1 MNATV
6 YESPVGP
13 LRLEARDGALVA
25 LHLNAQPGP
34 ENLDDPV
41 LAGAVEQLRA
51 YFAGERTSFELPL
64 ETHGN
69 AFEERVWAALR
80 EIPYGE
86 TASYGEIARRIGAP
100 GAARAVGLA
109 NGRNPI
115 AIVVPCHR
123 VIGANGKLVGFG
135 GGLPMKRAL
144 LDLERGIGC
153 LDGVPHPRDDRS
165 EGQSPLPRR
174 DDVRRLGRA

>member
-13 LRLEARDGALVA
+13 LRLESEDGSLVA
-25 LHLNAQPGP
+25 LHLNARPGP
-34 ENLDDPV
+34 ENLGDPV
-41 LAGAVEQLRA
+41 LADATTQLRE
-51 YFAGERTSFELPL
+51 YFAGARTSFALRL
-64 ETHGN
+64 ALHGN
-69 AFEERVWAALR
+69 PFEQRVWAALQ

-86 TASYGEIARRIGAP
+86 TASYGEIANRIGSP

-115 AIVVPCHR
+115 AIIVPCHR

-144 LDLERGIGC
+144 LDLEQ
-153 LDGVPHPRDDRS
+153 GV
-165 EGQSPLPRR
+165 EGLLAPG
-174 DDVRRLGRA
+174 DHLGRPASLS

>member
-41 LAGAVEQLRA
+41 LAAATGQLRE
-51 YFAGERTSFELPL
+51 YFAGSRTSFDLPL
-64 ETHGN
+64 AMDGN
-69 AFEERVWAALR
+69 AFEQRVWAALR
-80 EIPYGE
+80 AIPYGE
-86 TASYGEIARRIGAP
+86 TAAYGEIAEQIGAP
-100 GAARAVGLA
+100 GAARAVGVA
-109 NGRNPI
+109 NARNPI
-115 AIVVPCHR
+115 AIIVPCHR

-144 LDLERGIGC
+144 LDLEQGI
-153 LDGVPHPRDDRS
+153 H
-165 EGQSPLPRR
+165 
-174 DDVRRLGRA
+174 AMA

>member
-34 ENLDDPV
+34 EHLDDPV
-41 LAGAVEQLRA
+41 LAEATTQLRE
-51 YFAGERTSFELPL
+51 YFAGTRTTFELPL
-64 ETHGN
+64 QMHGN
-69 AFEERVWAALR
+69 AFEQRVWAALR

-86 TASYGEIARRIGAP
+86 TASYGEIAGQLGAP
-100 GAARAVGLA
+100 GAARAVGVA
-109 NGRNPI
+109 NARNPI
-115 AIVVPCHR
+115 AIIVPCHR

-144 LDLERGIGC
+144 LDLEQGIHA
-153 LDGVPHPRDDRS
+153 L
-165 EGQSPLPRR
+165 
-174 DDVRRLGRA
+174 A

>member
-25 LHLNAQPGP
+25 LHLNARPGP

-41 LAGAVEQLRA
+41 LAEAATQLRE
-51 YFAGERTSFELPL
+51 YFAGTRTTFDLPL
-64 ETHGN
+64 QMHGN
-69 AFEERVWAALR
+69 TFEQRVWAALR
-80 EIPYGE
+80 GIPYGE
-86 TASYGEIARRIGAP
+86 TASYGEIAQQIEAP
-100 GAARAVGLA
+100 GAARAVGVA

-115 AIVVPCHR
+115 AIIVPCHR
-123 VIGANGKLVGFG
+123 VVGANGKLVGFG

-144 LDLERGIGC
+144 LDLEQGIHA
-153 LDGVPHPRDDRS
+153 L
-165 EGQSPLPRR
+165 
-174 DDVRRLGRA
+174 A

>member
-13 LRLEARDGALVA
+13 LRLESQDGALVA
-25 LHLNAQPGP
+25 LHLNAKPGP
-34 ENLDDPV
+34 ENVEDPV
-41 LAGAVEQLRA
+41 LAGATEQLRA
-51 YFAGERTSFELPL
+51 YFAGERTTFELPL
-64 ETHGN
+64 DMHGN
-69 AFEERVWAALR
+69 PFERRVWDELKQ
-80 EIPYGE
+80 IPYGE
-86 TASYGEIARRIGAP
+86 TVSYGEIAQRIGAP

-115 AIVVPCHR
+115 AIIVPCHR

-144 LDLERGIGC
+144 LDLEQ
-153 LDGVPHPRDDRS
+153 GVAS
-165 EGQSPLPRR
+165 LT
-174 DDVRRLGRA
+174 

>member
-25 LHLNAQPGP
+25 LHLNARPGP

-41 LAGAVEQLRA
+41 LAEATTQLRE
-51 YFAGERTSFELPL
+51 YFAGTRTSFELPL
-64 ETHGN
+64 QMHGN
-69 AFEERVWAALR
+69 TFEQRVWAALR
-80 EIPYGE
+80 TIPYGE
-86 TASYGEIARRIGAP
+86 TASYGEIAAQIDAP
-100 GAARAVGLA
+100 GAARAVGVA
-109 NGRNPI
+109 NARNPI

-144 LDLERGIGC
+144 LDLEQGIHA
-153 LDGVPHPRDDRS
+153 L
-165 EGQSPLPRR
+165 
-174 DDVRRLGRA
+174 A

>member
-13 LRLEARDGALVA
+13 LRLEAHDGALVA
-25 LHLNAQPGP
+25 LHLNARPGP

-41 LAGAVEQLRA
+41 LAEATTQLRE
-51 YFAGERTSFELPL
+51 YFAGTRTSFELPL
-64 ETHGN
+64 QMHGN
-69 AFEERVWAALR
+69 AFEQRVWAALR
-80 EIPYGE
+80 SIPYGE
-86 TASYGEIARRIGAP
+86 TASYGEIAAQIDAP
-100 GAARAVGLA
+100 GAARAVGVA
-109 NGRNPI
+109 NARNPI

-144 LDLERGIGC
+144 LDLEQGIHA
-153 LDGVPHPRDDRS
+153 L
-165 EGQSPLPRR
+165 
-174 DDVRRLGRA
+174 A

>member
-25 LHLNAQPGP
+25 LHLNARPGP
-34 ENLDDPV
+34 EDLGDPV
-41 LAGAVEQLRA
+41 LAEVTTQLRE
-51 YFAGERTSFELPL
+51 YFAGTRTSFDLPL
-64 ETHGN
+64 QMHGN
-69 AFEERVWAALR
+69 AFEQRVWGALR

-86 TASYGEIARRIGAP
+86 TASYGEIAGQIGAP
-100 GAARAVGLA
+100 GAARAVGVA
-109 NGRNPI
+109 NARNPI
-115 AIVVPCHR
+115 AIIVPCHR

-144 LDLERGIGC
+144 LDLEQGIHA
-153 LDGVPHPRDDRS
+153 L
-165 EGQSPLPRR
+165 
-174 DDVRRLGRA
+174 A

>member
-13 LRLEARDGALVA
+13 LRLEAQDGALVA
-25 LHLNAQPGP
+25 LHLNAKPGP
-34 ENLDDPV
+34 ENLEDPV
-41 LAGAVEQLRA
+41 LAEATHQLCA
-51 YFAGERTSFELPL
+51 YFAGERTTFDLPL
-64 ETHGN
+64 DMRGN
-69 AFEERVWAALR
+69 PFERRVWDELTA
-80 EIPYGE
+80 IPYGE
-86 TASYGEIARRIGAP
+86 TASYGEIARRIDAP

-115 AIVVPCHR
+115 AIIVPCHR

-144 LDLERGIGC
+144 LDLEQ
-153 LDGVPHPRDDRS
+153 GVAS
-165 EGQSPLPRR
+165 LT
-174 DDVRRLGRA
+174 

>member
-13 LRLEARDGALVA
+13 LRLEARGGALTT
-25 LHLNAQPGP
+25 LHLNARPGP
-34 ENLDDPV
+34 ERLDDPV
-41 LAGAVEQLRA
+41 LAGAVAQLRA

-69 AFEERVWAALR
+69 PFEERVWAALR

-109 NGRNPI
+109 HGRNPI

-123 VIGANGKLVGFG
+123 GVGNGPHPLPLRGPFPRGHGANGKPGGFG
-135 GGLPMKRAL
+135 GGPADEARVARPRARDRLP
-144 LDLERGIGC
+144 G
-153 LDGVPHPRDDRS
+153 
-165 EGQSPLPRR
+165 
-174 DDVRRLGRA
+174 

>member
-1 MNATV
+1 MNVTV

-51 YFAGERTSFELPL
+51 HFAGERTSFELPL

-123 VIGANGKLVGFG
+123 VVGADGKLGGFG
-135 GGLPMKRAL
+135 GGLAV
-144 LDLERGIGC
+144 E
-153 LDGVPHPRDDRS
+153 
-165 EGQSPLPRR
+165 
-174 DDVRRLGRA
+174 

>member
-13 LRLEARDGALVA
+13 LRLESQDGALVA
-25 LHLNAQPGP
+25 LHLNAKPGR
-34 ENLDDPV
+34 ESLEEPV
-41 LAGAVEQLRA
+41 LAEATEQLRA
-51 YFAGERTSFELPL
+51 YFAGERTTFELPL
-64 ETHGN
+64 DMHGN
-69 AFEERVWAALR
+69 PFERRVWDELKQ
-80 EIPYGE
+80 IPYGE
-86 TASYGEIARRIGAP
+86 TVSYGEIAQRIGAP

-115 AIVVPCHR
+115 AIIVPCHR

-144 LDLERGIGC
+144 LDLEQ
-153 LDGVPHPRDDRS
+153 GVA
-165 EGQSPLPRR
+165 QLTT
-174 DDVRRLGRA
+174 

>member
-13 LRLEARDGALVA
+13 LRLESQDGALVA
-25 LHLNAQPGP
+25 LHLNAKPGP
-34 ENLDDPV
+34 ENVEDPV
-41 LAGAVEQLRA
+41 LADATEQLRA
-51 YFAGERTSFELPL
+51 YFAGERTTFELPL
-64 ETHGN
+64 DMHGN
-69 AFEERVWAALR
+69 PFERRVWDELKQ
-80 EIPYGE
+80 IPYGE
-86 TASYGEIARRIGAP
+86 TVSYGEIAQRIGAP

-115 AIVVPCHR
+115 AIIVPCHR

-144 LDLERGIGC
+144 LDLEQ
-153 LDGVPHPRDDRS
+153 GVAS
-165 EGQSPLPRR
+165 LT
-174 DDVRRLGRA
+174 

>member
-25 LHLNAQPGP
+25 LHLNARPGA
-34 ENLDDPV
+34 EDLGDPV
-41 LAGAVEQLRA
+41 LAEATTQLRE
-51 YFAGERTSFELPL
+51 YFAGTRTSFELPL
-64 ETHGN
+64 QMHGN
-69 AFEERVWAALR
+69 AFEQRVWGALR

-86 TASYGEIARRIGAP
+86 TASYGEIAVQIGAP
-100 GAARAVGLA
+100 GAARAVGVA
-109 NGRNPI
+109 NARNPI
-115 AIVVPCHR
+115 AIIVPCHR

-144 LDLERGIGC
+144 LDLEQGIHA
-153 LDGVPHPRDDRS
+153 L
-165 EGQSPLPRR
+165 
-174 DDVRRLGRA
+174 A

>member
-25 LHLNAQPGP
+25 LHLNARPGP
-34 ENLDDPV
+34 EDLDDPV
-41 LAGAVEQLRA
+41 LAEATTQLRE
-51 YFAGERTSFELPL
+51 YFAGTRTSFELPL
-64 ETHGN
+64 QMHGN
-69 AFEERVWAALR
+69 AFEQRVWAALR
-80 EIPYGE
+80 TIPYGE
-86 TASYGEIARRIGAP
+86 TASYGEIAQQIGAP
-100 GAARAVGLA
+100 GAARAVGVA
-109 NGRNPI
+109 NARNPI

-144 LDLERGIGC
+144 LDLEQGIHA
-153 LDGVPHPRDDRS
+153 L
-165 EGQSPLPRR
+165 
-174 DDVRRLGRA
+174 A

>member
-25 LHLNAQPGP
+25 LHLNARPGP
-34 ENLDDPV
+34 EHLDDPV
-41 LAGAVEQLRA
+41 LAEATTQLRE
-51 YFAGERTSFELPL
+51 YFAATRTSFELPL
-64 ETHGN
+64 QMHGN
-69 AFEERVWAALR
+69 AFEQRVWAALQA
-80 EIPYGE
+80 IPYGE
-86 TASYGEIARRIGAP
+86 TTSYGEIGRRIGAP
-100 GAARAVGLA
+100 TAARAVGLA

-115 AIVVPCHR
+115 AIIVPCHR

-144 LDLERGIGC
+144 LDLEQGIHA
-153 LDGVPHPRDDRS
+153 L
-165 EGQSPLPRR
+165 
-174 DDVRRLGRA
+174 A

>member
-13 LRLEARDGALVA
+13 LRLEARDGSLVA
-25 LHLNAQPGP
+25 LHLNAQPGL

-41 LAGAVEQLRA
+41 LAAATAQLKA
-51 YFAGERTSFELPL
+51 YFAGERTSFDLPL
-64 ETHGN
+64 DMHGN
-69 AFEERVWAALR
+69 PFERRVWDELKQ
-80 EIPYGE
+80 IPYGE
-86 TASYGEIARRIGAP
+86 TASYGEIAERIGAP

-109 NGRNPI
+109 NGHNPI
-115 AIVVPCHR
+115 AIIVPCHR

-144 LDLERGIGC
+144 LDLEQ
-153 LDGVPHPRDDRS
+153 GVAS
-165 EGQSPLPRR
+165 LT
-174 DDVRRLGRA
+174 